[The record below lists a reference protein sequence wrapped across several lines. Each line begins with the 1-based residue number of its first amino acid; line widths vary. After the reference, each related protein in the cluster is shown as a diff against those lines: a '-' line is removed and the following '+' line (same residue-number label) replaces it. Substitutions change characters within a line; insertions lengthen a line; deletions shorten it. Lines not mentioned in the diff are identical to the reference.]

1 MEVGAELCNVYI
13 LTIWKQSGTEKGGL
27 KNARFLRRT
36 TDVTKGY
43 NDRKNELELWSGFLW
58 FYIFKVTMCVKGRNV
73 HKCSNGC

>member
-43 NDRKNELELWSGFLW
+43 NDRKNELEL
-58 FYIFKVTMCVKGRNV
+58 
-73 HKCSNGC
+73 